1 MPYYVFKISP
11 GPTDLVKNLEQLAVF
26 DSFREAK
33 QFARDKRVELGITYE
48 SEVEIKMI
56 LAENPLEAEEK
67 LQEKRERPILQEW
80 EK

>member
-26 DSFREAK
+26 DTFREAK
-33 QFARDKRVELGITYE
+33 QFARDKRVALGITYE

>member
-26 DSFREAK
+26 DTFREAK